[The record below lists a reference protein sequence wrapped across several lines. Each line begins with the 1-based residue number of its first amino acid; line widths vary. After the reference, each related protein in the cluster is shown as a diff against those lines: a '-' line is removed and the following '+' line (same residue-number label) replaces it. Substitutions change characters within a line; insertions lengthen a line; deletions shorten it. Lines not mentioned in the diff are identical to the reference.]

1 MPHNHELLNPD
12 LEKYL
17 DVGPNTEKMYTDSF
31 SEGITPS
38 EALENHKKTLL
49 SMGQEKLLADRSIVP
64 SKSDVYR

>member
-31 SEGITPS
+31 SEGITP
-38 EALENHKKTLL
+38 
-49 SMGQEKLLADRSIVP
+49 
-64 SKSDVYR
+64 